1 MILLR
6 QKLQDIILVELLSLI
21 VEEIDNLSELACM
34 DKWEQAFAFCKA
46 PLIQIDSLVKSLFL
60 TLLHFYDFSLSYF

>member
-6 QKLQDIILVELLSLI
+6 QKLQDIILADLLSLV

-34 DKWEQAFAFCKA
+34 DKRKQAFAFGKA
-46 PLIQIDSLVKSLFL
+46 PLIQIDGLVKSLFL
-60 TLLHFYDFSLSYF
+60 TLLHFYGFSFSYF